1 MQAETLLIFLDAIDT
16 RDNRYQISD
25 SDPPEALSESID
37 EAGLVSLPWVQQQ
50 EADQAFRV
58 VAGFRRITVCR
69 KLGWPQVTCRVLPAG
84 ASKLSCWKIAIADN
98 AVTRSLNL
106 LEQARAAAGLM
117 EVCDGD
123 AKQAAQL
130 AGPLGLRINPELIRK
145 LTRLLALPGAVHQ
158 AVAQNR
164 MSLNIALSLEPM
176 DESSAVAFAGLCQN
190 LNPTVNHQQEI
201 FTGLYELARLQDKSL
216 ADVLAQSDFSEIL
229 HPTRKD
235 RRRQLQVLRRTLY
248 NLRFPNLSRSEAAFE
263 QKKKNLGLPE
273 NMNISAPPGF
283 ESNVYTLTV
292 RFSQSRQL
300 CDCAEKLAAICRN
313 PELEDLL
320 DRSFNENP

>member
-1 MQAETLLIFLDAIDT
+1 MQAETRLILLNEIDT

-25 SDPPEALSESID
+25 SVLPEGLSESIGD
-37 EAGLVSLPWVQQQ
+37 AGLISPPWVQQRRAGQ
-50 EADQAFRV
+50 TCRI
-58 VAGFRRITVCR
+58 VAGFRRIIVCR
-69 KLGWPQVTCRVLPAG
+69 QLGWPQVTCRVLPADI
-84 ASKLSCWKIAIADN
+84 SRLSCWKIAIADN
-98 AVTRSLNL
+98 AMTRTLNL
-106 LEQARAAAGLM
+106 VEQASAVAGLM
-117 EVCDGD
+117 DACDGD
-123 AKQAAQL
+123 ARRAAQL
-130 AGPLGLRINPELIRK
+130 AGPLGLRVNPELIRK
-145 LTRLLALPGAVHQ
+145 LIRLLALPGAVQQ

-164 MSLNIALSLEPM
+164 MSLNMALNLERV

-190 LNPTVNHQQEI
+190 LKPTVNHQQEI

-216 ADVLAQSDFSEIL
+216 ADILAQSDFSEIL

-235 RRRQLQVLRRTLY
+235 RRRQLQILRRTLY

-300 CDCAEKLAAICRN
+300 CDCAEKLAVICRN
-313 PELEDLL
+313 PELAALL
-320 DRSFNENP
+320 DRN

>member
-1 MQAETLLIFLDAIDT
+1 MQVETRLIFLDKIDT
-16 RDNRYQISD
+16 GDNRYQISD
-25 SDPPEALSESID
+25 PDPPEDLSDSIG
-37 EAGLVSLPWVQQQ
+37 EAGLISLPWVQQR
-50 EADQAFRV
+50 EADKAFRV

-69 KLGWPQVTCRVLPAG
+69 KLGWPQLTCRVLPAD
-84 ASKLSCWKIAIADN
+84 ASKLSGWKIAIADN

-117 EVCDGD
+117 DVCDGD
-123 AKQAAQL
+123 TKRAAQL
-130 AGPLGLRINPELIRK
+130 AGPLGLRINPELIGK
-145 LTRLLALPGAVHQ
+145 LTHLLALPRAVQQ

-164 MSLNIALSLEPM
+164 MSLNIALNLEMM

-190 LNPTVNHQQEI
+190 LKPTVNHQQEI
-201 FTGLYELARLQDKSL
+201 FTGLYELARLQDKSP
-216 ADVLAQSDFSEIL
+216 ADVLARSDFSEIL
-229 HPTRKD
+229 HASRTD
-235 RRRQLQVLRRTLY
+235 RRRQLQALRRTLY

-263 QKKKNLGLPE
+263 QKKNNLGLPE
-273 NMNISAPPGF
+273 NMNISAPPAF

-300 CDCAEKLAAICRN
+300 CDCAEKLAVICRK

-320 DRSFNENP
+320 DRSFNENS